1 MIDRTNGGSPVVY
14 PQTFHTVPTTV
25 IAGAEQRDRYLK
37 PSELNEL
44 STFFGS
50 GLKRLGIADVL
61 ARNANAIVAA
71 GANRIFTGGATMAYL
86 ERSQDPVGMPGS
98 GYYIGE
104 DFLSAEARH
113 SGGQSKA
120 AVRLKEPRLVD
131 PTNRVVDWFKSV
143 LAQGR
148 PSAPSRF
155 RTIDVSKYGA
165 VRMKRSLRDL
175 DWFLRYVT
183 YAIVAGDT
191 SLLSVNV
198 RGLRGVIPEDVTLAT
213 VVALREMQWKAAQCL
228 MPDTNA
234 ADLVKR
240 YFEVLITDYLVEK
253 PEHRLRIGVSN
264 LHPGQPLPQSY
275 YHSALP
281 QPKLVMKPGLSETE
295 QQEVI
300 RAAYRQ
306 VFERN
311 ITQTYGLAVADL
323 ESQLRSGLFS
333 MKEFIRHLGK
343 SRLYRRQFYEPF
355 TISRVIELACRHFL
369 GRGLSCLEEFQTYF
383 EVISEGGL
391 PALVDALVDSQ
402 EYADYFGE
410 ETVPYLRGLGLE
422 AQECRNWGPQIN
434 LFKYSAPI
442 RKVPQFVTTFARAQ
456 KPLPNQHPYGVGNDP
471 LEIQFGAIFPD
482 ATHHPNEQP
491 AHFSPTSRRILI
503 NSGLHN
509 GHAVSPNGAV
519 TWGRVPGTFGQSLFK
534 LEPAHQPQPGHHDQG
549 PNVNVAHHSMDAV
562 ILAAYRQVFGRAV
575 FDSQR
580 QTTAETQLR
589 GGVIT
594 LREFIRQLAK
604 SRAFRQMAWE
614 NLYITKAIEYMHR
627 RLLGR
632 PTCSREE
639 LNRYYDLAGKQGF
652 YALVDAMIDSPE
664 YISAFGEDTVPYE
677 RYVTPRGYGMRTPH
691 GPSAWW
697 KPRDNPAIVGDWMA
711 THPPTALAS
720 MKHST
725 ASFSKAANLPLATV
739 VAPAS
744 VNAPDYNGTPRD
756 EAASASE
763 ASFAAV
769 EDSQSAEVS
778 LP

>member
-1 MIDRTNGGSPVVY
+1 MTDRTTGGSPVVY
-14 PQTFHTVPTTV
+14 PQTFHTVPTAV
-25 IAGAEQRDRYLK
+25 IAGAEQRDRY
-37 PSELNEL
+37 PRQSELKEL
-44 STFFGS
+44 SAFFGS
-50 GLKRLGIADVL
+50 GLKRLEIAAALTRQAD
-61 ARNANAIVAA
+61 AIVAA

-86 ERSQDPVGMPGS
+86 ERAQDPVGMPGS
-98 GYYIGE
+98 GYYVGE

-113 SGGQSKA
+113 NRGQSKA
-120 AVRLKEPRLVD
+120 AARLKEPRLVD
-131 PTNRVVDWFKSV
+131 PTNRVVDWFRSA

-148 PSAPSRF
+148 PSLPSRF
-155 RTIDVSKYGA
+155 RTIDVTRYGT

-191 SLLSVNV
+191 SILSVNV

-213 VVALREMQWKAAQCL
+213 VVALREMQWKAAQCV
-228 MPDTNA
+228 MPDAGA
-234 ADLVKR
+234 AALVKR

-253 PEHRLRIGVSN
+253 PEHRLRIGVSQ

-275 YHSALP
+275 YQSALP
-281 QPKLVMKPGLSETE
+281 RPKLVMKPGLSVTE

-306 VFERN
+306 VFERD
-311 ITQTYGLAVADL
+311 ITQTYGLALHDL
-323 ESQLRSGLFS
+323 ESQLSSGLFS

-383 EVISEGGL
+383 EVISTGGL

-410 ETVPYLRGLGLE
+410 ETVPYLRGLGQE
-422 AQECRNWGPQIN
+422 AQECRNWGPQVN
-434 LFKYSAPI
+434 LFKYSAPV

-471 LEIQFGAIFPD
+471 LEIQFGAIFPSETQNPHD
-482 ATHHPNEQP
+482 QP
-491 AHFSPTSRRILI
+491 AHFSPTSQRILI
-503 NSGLHN
+503 SSGLHN
-509 GHAVSPNGAV
+509 GHAVSLNGAMP
-519 TWGRVPGTFGQSLFK
+519 WGRVPGTFGQALFK
-534 LEPAHQPQPGHHDQG
+534 LEPSHHPQPGHHPQG
-549 PNVNVAHHSMDAV
+549 PNVNVGHHSVDAV

-580 QTTAETQLR
+580 HTTAETQLK

-614 NLYITKAIEYMHR
+614 SLYITKAIEYMHR

-632 PTCSREE
+632 PTRNREE

-652 YALVDAMIDSPE
+652 YALVDALIDSPE
-664 YISAFGEDTVPYE
+664 YRDAFGEDTVPYE
-677 RYVTPRGYGMRTPH
+677 RYVTPRGYGLRSPH
-691 GPSAWW
+691 GPTAWW
-697 KPRDNPAIVGDWMA
+697 KPRDNPAIAGEWMA
-711 THPPTALAS
+711 THPSTSLAIRPHATAQVSNPAKLPVA
-720 MKHST
+720 T
-725 ASFSKAANLPLATV
+725 VAAANP
-739 VAPAS
+739 S
-744 VNAPDYNGTPRD
+744 SYNGNPRD
-756 EAASASE
+756 DIASDSE
-763 ASFAAV
+763 ASLAV
-769 EDSQSAEVS
+769 ETSQSAEVS